1 LEREEA
7 MTRRELLRFGTAAT
21 VLAAFRSVS
30 ARVEARRSMEF
41 ETKEDPMEATIVA
54 PKLVEVPQAI
64 PEKVYASEK
73 VGISR
78 KTHDEH
84 LKLWQGY
91 ANKTN
96 EIRKA
101 LAEME
106 ADPAKANQ
114 IYSQMRAL
122 KVDYTFAYEGYINH
136 NVYFETLGGN
146 GGNATGKVAQLIDE
160 AYGSFDNWLADFKAT
175 GIAGRGWVYLA
186 YDHAEKRVFNYIG
199 DAQNSFPIWNHTLLL
214 AMDVYEHAYFLDF
227 GTARAKYID
236 AYVQCIDWDA
246 VNRRGEAVRIE

>member
-1 LEREEA
+1 
-7 MTRRELLRFGTAAT
+7 M
-21 VLAAFRSVS
+21 
-30 ARVEARRSMEF
+30 
-41 ETKEDPMEATIVA
+41 ETKTA
-54 PKLVEVPQAI
+54 PKLVEVPQSI
-64 PEKVYASEK
+64 PEKAYDSER

-96 EIRKA
+96 EIRTA

-122 KVDYTFAYEGYINH
+122 KADYSFAYEGYINH
-136 NVYFETLGGN
+136 NVYFDTMGGQ
-146 GGNATGKVAQLIDE
+146 GGPATGRVAELIGA
-160 AYGSFDNWLADFKAT
+160 AYGSFENWLADLKAT
-175 GIAGRGWVYLA
+175 GIAARGWVYLA
-186 YDHAEKRVFNYIG
+186 YDHAEKRVFNYLG
-199 DAQNSFPIWNHTLLL
+199 DAQNTFPIWNHTLLL

-227 GTARAKYID
+227 GVARAKYIE

-246 VNRRGEAVRIE
+246 VNRRGEAVTVG

>member
-1 LEREEA
+1 MSEA
-7 MTRRELLRFGTAAT
+7 NDVSRRQVLKAGALLGAAT
-21 VLAAFRSVS
+21 MVGVPAYSKTSKENV
-30 ARVEARRSMEF
+30 ME
-41 ETKEDPMEATIVA
+41 TVVG

-64 PEKVYASEK
+64 PEKVYTSEK

-101 LAEME
+101 LAEMGVP
-106 ADPAKANQ
+106 DPAKANQ

-136 NVYFETLGGN
+136 NIYFETMGGN
-146 GGNATGKVAQLIDE
+146 GGHATGRIAELINE
-160 AYGSFDNWLADFKAT
+160 AYGSFENWVADWKAT
-175 GIAGRGWVYLA
+175 GIAGRGWVYLG
-186 YDHAEKRVFNYIG
+186 YDHEEKRVFNYIG
-199 DAQNSFPIWNHTLLL
+199 DAQNTFPIWNHTLVL

-227 GTARAKYID
+227 GTARAKYIE
-236 AYVQCIDWDA
+236 AYMNCIDWDA
-246 VNRRGEAVRIE
+246 VNKLGEKVTTK

>member
-1 LEREEA
+1 
-7 MTRRELLRFGTAAT
+7 MDPKDFSRREILIGAGSVGVAMIAT
-21 VLAAFRSVS
+21 PAWASLISTNQQKAKN
-30 ARVEARRSMEF
+30 MI
-41 ETKEDPMEATIVA
+41 DI
-54 PKLVEVPQAI
+54 KLVAVPQEI
-64 PEKVYASEK
+64 PAKVYTSEK

-91 ANKTN
+91 ANQTN
-96 EIRKA
+96 NLRKA
-101 LAEME
+101 MAELDL
-106 ADPAKANQ
+106 DPAKANQ
-114 IYSQMRAL
+114 ITSPMRSL

-146 GGNATGKVAQLIDE
+146 GGPATGAVAELINA
-160 AYGSFDNWLADFKAT
+160 AYGTFENWAADFKST

-199 DAQNSFPIWNHTLLL
+199 DAQNTFPIWNHTLLL

-227 GTARAKYID
+227 QTARAKYID
-236 AYVQCIDWDA
+236 AYMQCIDWAA
-246 VNRRGEAVRIE
+246 VNANLK